1 MNTEGMVAHWW
12 LLDDCMDS
20 SGNLNHG
27 TPQDVEY
34 GGKGATF
41 DGRGAHIVVP
51 DDPSLG
57 LGRDDFTI
65 SVWIRTESVL
75 DDALG
80 DIASKYDPNDRKGFN
95 LCIQNFHGVTSS
107 QSNLGNL
114 FFGIDS
120 GTVIEWKD
128 CGRPGQAVMVWAL
141 CVFAGSLYA
150 GTFEIGKE
158 QCGHVYR
165 YDGGTN
171 WIDCGCPYPSN
182 AITCLAAFDCNL
194 YAAASHYRSSGSALM
209 DSENTVQG
217 GRIFRY
223 GGGKRW
229 IDCGMAGDSE
239 SIGGLT
245 VFSGRLYAS
254 SMYDPPGLYRYEGG
268 TNWTYCGNPGGR
280 VESLGVYRGS
290 LYGSGWDAE
299 KGGVYRFDGNSGW
312 YDCGIPPGNTQTYS
326 FATYGGG
333 LHVGTWPSGRV
344 FKMIPGGWDDR
355 GRLGDEKEVMGMAVY
370 NGKLYA
376 GTLPSGKVYRFDRQ
390 GWTDTGTL
398 DKTQE
403 VKYRR
408 AWSMAS
414 FRGSLFCGTLP
425 SGHVYS
431 LEAGKCISMD
441 TKIEPGWQ
449 HVAAVR
455 KSNRLHLL
463 VNGRPVAD
471 PHPGGDLDISNSR
484 SLMIGFGEH
493 DFFKGSMR
501 DLRIYRRAL
510 PEPEIKSVMK
520 EGRP

>member
-1 MNTEGMVAHWW
+1 METEGPLAHWR
-12 LLDDCMDS
+12 LLADCRDS

-27 TPQDVEY
+27 TPLDVELT
-34 GGKGATF
+34 GECAEF
-41 DGRGAHIVVP
+41 DGTGSHIEVP
-51 DDPSLG
+51 DDPSLN

-65 SVWIRTESVL
+65 STWIHTKSVL

-80 DIASKYDPNDRKGFN
+80 DIISKYDPDQRRGFN

-107 QSNLGNL
+107 QSNFGNL

-120 GTVIEWKD
+120 GTEVEWVD
-128 CGRPGQAVMVWAL
+128 RGRPGHAVMVWTL
-141 CVFAGSLYA
+141 CVYAGSLYA
-150 GTFEIGKE
+150 GTFEIGRD
-158 QCGHVYR
+158 QSGHVYR
-165 YDGGTN
+165 YDGDAN
-171 WIDCGCPYPSN
+171 WIDCGCPHPSN
-182 AITCLAAFDCNL
+182 AVTSLAVFEGNL
-194 YAAASHYRSSGSALM
+194 YAAASHYRSSGSALT
-209 DSENTVQG
+209 DSENTTRG

-229 IDCGMAGDSE
+229 IDCGMAGESE
-239 SIGGLT
+239 SIGGLV
-245 VFSGRLYAS
+245 VFFGSLYAS
-254 SMYDPPGLYRYEGG
+254 SMYDPPGLFRYEGG
-268 TNWTYCGNPGGR
+268 TNWTDCGNPGGR
-280 VESLGVYRGS
+280 VEALGVYHGN

-299 KGGVYRFDGNSGW
+299 KGGVYRFDDISSW

-326 FATYGGG
+326 FATFKGN

-344 FKMIPGGWDDR
+344 FKLIPGGWEDR
-355 GRLGDEKEVMGMAVY
+355 GRLGEEKEVMGMLVY

-376 GTLPSGKVYRFDRQ
+376 GTLPSGRVYRFDRQ
-390 GWTDTGTL
+390 GWTDTGQL
-398 DKTQE
+398 DRTPD

-441 TKIEPGWQ
+441 TQIEPGWQ
-449 HVAAVR
+449 HIAVVR
-455 KSNRLHLL
+455 NSSSLHLL

-471 PHPGGDLDISNSR
+471 PSPGRDLDISSSR
-484 SLMIGFGEH
+484 TLMIGAGEH
-493 DFFKGSMR
+493 DYFRGSMR
-501 DLRIYRRAL
+501 DLRIYGRAL
-510 PEPEIKSVMK
+510 PEPEISSVME